1 MGFDEGAGSGEAAE
15 EGDALAVTPP
25 PNPSRKYKAGDPALW
40 LNVAH
45 LNAFQAMEAT
55 MKEMGFEEGGEGE
68 EGEEEG
74 EEGWGGQGEP
84 GGEHAAAAMAMVA
97 PPPTVGGAV
106 TGASSTNPNP
116 NLTQP

>member
-68 EGEEEG
+68 EGEEGEEEEEQEEEG
-74 EEGWGGQGEP
+74 EEEEEE
-84 GGEHAAAAMAMVA
+84 EHSCTLLAR
-97 PPPTVGGAV
+97 PCTEEEEEEEGRC
-106 TGASSTNPNP
+106 
-116 NLTQP
+116 LKL

>member
-68 EGEEEG
+68 EGEEG
-74 EEGWGGQGEP
+74 EEEHRGWRGQQLLEDAR
-84 GGEHAAAAMAMVA
+84 AASA
-97 PPPTVGGAV
+97 
-106 TGASSTNPNP
+106 TGSGSGSDEDEDVSF
-116 NLTQP
+116 LDSGML

>member
-68 EGEEEG
+68 EGEE
-74 EEGWGGQGEP
+74 GWGGQGDP
-84 GGEHAAAAMAMVA
+84 GGEHAAAAMAVVA
-97 PPPTVGGAV
+97 PPPTGSGAV
-106 TGASSTNPNP
+106 AGASSTNPNP
-116 NLTQP
+116 NLT